1 MRSRNFI
8 AFEIFEALLKGG
20 QCDSRSAKNEIEKE
34 KLRAERDEK
43 IKVYEEKLDEMKNAA
58 VQKYKDAMAEKFKCI
73 QDYHSKL
80 LHRWLCVC
88 IQCST
93 NTKFYVYEALE

>member
-1 MRSRNFI
+1 LNEVSIPKCF
-8 AFEIFEALLKGG
+8 FLVFEALLKGG

-43 IKVYEEKLDEMKNAA
+43 IRVYEEKLDEMKHAA
-58 VQKYKDAMAEKFKCI
+58 VQKYKDAMAEKVKCI

-80 LHRWLCVC
+80 LHRCVC
-88 IQCST
+88 VC
-93 NTKFYVYEALE
+93 L